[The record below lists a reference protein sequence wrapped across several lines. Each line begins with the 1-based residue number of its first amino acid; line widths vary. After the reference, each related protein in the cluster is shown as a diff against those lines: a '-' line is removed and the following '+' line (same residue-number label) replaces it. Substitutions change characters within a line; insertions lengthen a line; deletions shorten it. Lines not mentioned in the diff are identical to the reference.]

1 MPAVDGSLNEWSR
14 AFRLDGPATGTAGF
28 GLWGFA
34 DPAFLYFA
42 IGADSVPIGE
52 STTLW
57 LDTDLDR
64 ATGHQ
69 IWGWAGGA
77 EYHVEVAAD
86 GRAGLYTGGPRQTLV
101 GVVEAARSSD
111 GRTLEMRID
120 RSLLGGSSERV
131 RVFADVN
138 DTAFLPNSYADV
150 DLVVGGPM
158 LDMGAGTRLDAP
170 GQGAAGHAFYGDLVA
185 GTYVFAITSDST
197 AIGAGTTI
205 WIDADLD
212 RTTGHQIWG
221 WAGGAEYNINIGAD
235 GVARLYTGGAGE
247 THVADLIHRLSSDRR
262 VLELAAP
269 RDLLAGDPARIRVFA
284 DVNDAV
290 FLPNDYANADLVVGE
305 PVPVSAGGKILD
317 GLLVDWLAGT
327 RLDSPATGAPGHAF
341 YGDLQ
346 QGAYTFAIATGGTAI
361 GANTTIW
368 LDTDLSGSTGY
379 QVWGWAVGAEY
390 NVNIG
395 ADGVARLYSGGAG
408 QTLVAE
414 IDHVMSGN
422 GTVLEIAI
430 DQALLGNTPSLRA
443 FADVN
448 DSVFIP
454 NAYATANFIVGTPPV
469 RVGPITLDGNLSD
482 WAPGSLLH
490 EGAGHQL
497 RGDVLRD
504 GQGAGHF
511 VLAIASN
518 GMAIGQNT
526 TIWIDSDRDSSTG
539 HQIWGW
545 AGGAEYNINI
555 TADGKARLYSGA
567 AGGTFVAEL
576 EYAFNADR
584 SGFEVALP
592 QSILAGVPSSI
603 RVLADVNDSVFLP
616 GDYTGANLVVGT
628 PPPPPDPVN
637 APGARVAIVYS
648 ATTAAN
654 FYDVT
659 AYGQLF
665 MAAQNQAMQAGIP
678 FDLLNEGDL
687 LDPANLAGY
696 DAIIFPG
703 FSHAQSGQVAAIAAS
718 LTTAVQQYGV
728 GLIAAG
734 NFLTNDQTG
743 AAIAG
748 NAYSRMSAL
757 LGVTLEGY
765 GQTNG
770 IRLQATDAGN
780 PILDGYGNGEVV
792 GTYGNVSYLYFKDT
806 TGTGQVLFDQVVG
819 TGGSTVARDAVIA
832 TQTGGRNVHFA
843 TDAILGNNN
852 ILGEAIDWIVQ
863 ENAPDVSL
871 LMTRG
876 SSLFYSR
883 NDMDQSQEVWDVS
896 AQDPG
901 IYDAMLP
908 IIRDWYD
915 RYGFVGSYYIN
926 VGANPPDQTTD
937 WAVSKPYY
945 EAILGLESAIGTHSY
960 THPHDTNVLLADTP
974 QILALVNR
982 VDPRNP
988 NAVDPWTLTQA
999 EQDLLFSSYRFQFE
1013 TSKLII
1019 EQKLG
1024 IEITGAAVPG
1034 APERVG
1040 ATREMIKFFD
1050 YLSGGYSGVGA
1061 GYPGAFGYLTPGE
1074 TGHVYI
1080 APNMSFDF
1088 SLVGWYGMTPQQ
1100 AEAAWLAEYD
1110 RLIGGGTTPILAF
1123 PWHDYGPTNW
1133 NLGDPAQVYSLQ
1145 MFESLIARA
1154 AADGA
1159 EFVTGQDLAG
1169 RIESFSRSSLTA
1181 ARAGDVLTVTVQ
1193 SSDAGNFAL
1202 DVGKEG
1208 KIASVANWYAWDQD
1222 SVFLPKQ
1229 GGTFQITLGPQAADV
1244 THVAGLPMRGELISV
1259 SGNGTDLDFSFFGR
1273 GSVLVELASQGARP
1287 IHVTGADGASLP
1299 SAGTVSL
1306 VFDAVGQHA
1315 ATIDFLAPG
1324 SRLIGSAAKD
1334 ILLGGSADDI
1344 LNGGAGND
1352 VLHGGAGADRFVFT
1366 AGFASDVILDFQGG
1380 SDRLDLQGLGFA
1392 TASAA
1397 HAAFQAVAGG
1407 LALAVGGSDRL
1418 LLAGLDFNDFSV
1430 SDILV
1435 DSFALA

>member
-14 AFRLDGPATGTAGF
+14 AFRLDAPATGAAGF

-34 DPAFLYFA
+34 DSAFLYFG

-57 LDTDLDR
+57 LDADLDR
-64 ATGHQ
+64 STGHQ

-77 EYHVEVAAD
+77 EYHIEVAAD
-86 GRAGLYTGGPRQTLV
+86 GSAGLYTGGPSQTLV
-101 GVVEAARSSD
+101 AGIETARSGD
-111 GRTLEMRID
+111 GRILEMRVD
-120 RSLLGGSSERV
+120 RSLLGGASERV

-138 DTAFLPNSYADV
+138 DTAFLPNSYANV
-150 DLVVGGPM
+150 DLVIGGPM
-158 LDMGAGTRLDAP
+158 LDMDAGTRLDAP
-170 GQGAAGHAFYGDLVA
+170 GKGAAGYAFYGDLVA
-185 GTYVFAITSDST
+185 GTYVFAITSDGT

-235 GVARLYTGGAGE
+235 GVARLYTGNAGE
-247 THVADLIHRLSSDRR
+247 THVADLIYRLSSDRT

-269 RDLLAGDPARIRVFA
+269 RDLLAGDPSRIRVFA
-284 DVNDAV
+284 DVNDNV
-290 FLPNDYANADLVVGE
+290 FLPNDYANADIFVGE
-305 PVPVSAGGKILD
+305 PVPVSVGGKTLD
-317 GLLVDWLAGT
+317 GLLTDWLAGT
-327 RLDSPATGAPGHAF
+327 RLDTAATGAPGHAF

-346 QGAYTFAIATGGTAI
+346 QGAYTFAIATGGTSI

-395 ADGVARLYSGGAG
+395 SDGVARLYSGAAG
-408 QTLVAE
+408 GTFVAN
-414 IDHVMSGN
+414 IDHVLSSN
-422 GTVLEIAI
+422 GTVLELAI
-430 DQALLGNTPSLRA
+430 DQALLGNASSVRV

-448 DSVFIP
+448 DNVFIP
-454 NAYATANFIVGTPPV
+454 NAYATANFVVGTPPV
-469 RVGPITLDGNLSD
+469 QIGAITLDGNLSD
-482 WAPGSLLH
+482 WAPDSLLH
-490 EGAGHQL
+490 EGGGYQL
-497 RGDVLRD
+497 RGDVVQD
-504 GQGAGHF
+504 AQGAGHF

-518 GMAIGQNT
+518 GTAIGQNT

-539 HQIWGW
+539 YQIWGQT
-545 AGGAEYNINI
+545 GGAEYNINI
-555 TADGKARLYSGA
+555 SADGKARLYNGA

-576 EYAFNADR
+576 EGAFSADR
-584 SGFEVALP
+584 SRFEVALP
-592 QSILAGVPSSI
+592 QSILTGSPSAI

-616 GDYTGANLVVGT
+616 GNYFGANLVVGT

-637 APGARVAIVYS
+637 APEARVAIVYS

-678 FDLLNEGDL
+678 FDLLNEADL

-703 FSHAQSGQVAAIAAS
+703 FSHAQSGQVAAITAS

-743 AAIAG
+743 GAIAG

-765 GQTNG
+765 GETNG

-780 PILDGYGNGEVV
+780 PILDGYGSGEVV
-792 GTYGNVSYLYFKDT
+792 GNYGNVSYLYFKDT

-863 ENAPDVSL
+863 KNAPDVSL

-901 IYDAMLP
+901 IYDQMLP
-908 IIRDWYD
+908 IIQNWYD

-937 WAVSKPYY
+937 WAISKPYY
-945 EAILGLESAIGTHSY
+945 QAILALESEIGSHSY
-960 THPHDTNVLLADTP
+960 THPHDTNALLADTA
-974 QILALVNR
+974 QILALINR
-982 VDPRNP
+982 VDPRNA

-1024 IEITGAAVPG
+1024 IPITGAAVPG

-1074 TGHVYI
+1074 TEHVYI

-1088 SLVGWYGMTPQQ
+1088 SLIGWYGMTPQQ

-1110 RLIGGGTTPILAF
+1110 KLVGGATTPILAF

-1133 NLGDPAQVYSLQ
+1133 NIGDPAQVYSLQ
-1145 MFESLIARA
+1145 MFESLLARA
-1154 AADGA
+1154 AAGGA
-1159 EFVTGQDLAG
+1159 EFVTGQDLAD
-1169 RIESFSRSSLTA
+1169 RIDSFAHSRLTTS
-1181 ARAGDVLTVTVQ
+1181 RAGDVLTVKVEST
-1193 SSDAGNFAL
+1193 DAGNFAL

-1208 KIASVANWYAWDQD
+1208 KIASVANWYAWDDD

-1244 THVAGLPMRGELISV
+1244 THVAALPMRGDLISV
-1259 SGNGTDLDFSFFGR
+1259 SGNGTDLDFTFIGR
-1273 GSVLVELASQGARP
+1273 GNVLVELASQGARP
-1287 IHVTGADGASLP
+1287 IHIKGADGASLP
-1299 SAGTVSL
+1299 SAGAVSL
-1306 VFDAVGQHA
+1306 GFDAVGQHSA
-1315 ATIDFLAPG
+1315 SIDFLAAG
-1324 SRLIGSAAKD
+1324 SRLIGAAGKD
-1334 ILLGGSADDI
+1334 VLLGGSAADI

-1366 AGFASDVILDFQGG
+1366 AGSASDVILDFQSGL
-1380 SDRLDLQGLGFA
+1380 DRLDLQGLGFA
-1392 TASAA
+1392 TASVA
-1397 HAAFQAVAGG
+1397 HAAFQAVAEG
-1407 LALAVGGSDRL
+1407 LALAVGSSDRL
-1418 LLAGLDFNDFSV
+1418 LLAGLDFSELSV
-1430 SDILV
+1430 SDISV
-1435 DSFALA
+1435 SPFAIA

>member
-1 MPAVDGSLNEWSR
+1 MPAVDGSIADWSR
-14 AFRLDGPATGTAGF
+14 AFRLDTLGTGAAGF
-28 GLWGFA
+28 SFWGFA
-34 DPAFLYFA
+34 DPGFIYFA
-42 IGADSVPIGE
+42 LAADSVPIGAN
-52 STTLW
+52 TTLW

-64 ATGHQ
+64 TTGHQ
-69 IWGWAGGA
+69 IWGWAGGV
-77 EYHVEVAAD
+77 EYHIEVAAD
-86 GRAGLYTGGPRQTLV
+86 GSAGLYTSGPGQTLV
-101 GVVEAARSSD
+101 AGIETARSTD
-111 GRTLEMRID
+111 GRILELRVD
-120 RSLLGGSSERV
+120 RSLLGGSSEQI

-138 DTAFLPNSYADV
+138 DTVFLPNNYADV
-150 DLVVGGPM
+150 DLIIGGPM
-158 LDMGAGTRLDAP
+158 LDMDASTRLDAP
-170 GQGAAGHAFYGDLVA
+170 GTGAAGYAFYGDLIA
-185 GTYVFAITSDST
+185 DSYVFAITSSG
-197 AIGAGTTI
+197 APIGAGTTI

-212 RTTGHQIWG
+212 RSTGHQIWG
-221 WAGGAEYNINIGAD
+221 WAVGAEYNINIGAD

-247 THVADLIHRLSSDRR
+247 THVADLIYRLSAGGTI
-262 VLELAAP
+262 LELAAP
-269 RDLLAGDPARIRVFA
+269 RELLAGDPSRIRVFA

-290 FLPNDYANADLVVGE
+290 FLPNDYANINIFVGE
-305 PVPVSAGGKILD
+305 PLPVSVGGKTLD
-317 GLLVDWLAGT
+317 GLLDDWLAET
-327 RLDSPATGAPGHAF
+327 RLDTAATGAAGYAF

-346 QGAYTFAIATGGTAI
+346 QGAYTFAIATGGTSI

-368 LDTDLSGSTGY
+368 LDTDMSGSTGY
-379 QVWGWAVGAEY
+379 QLWGWAVGAEY

-395 ADGVARLYSGGAG
+395 SDGVARLYSGGAG
-408 QTLVAE
+408 ETFVAE
-414 IDHVMSGN
+414 IDYVLSGN
-422 GTVLEIAI
+422 GTVLELAI
-430 DQALLGNTPSLRA
+430 DQALLGNAPALRA

-448 DSVFIP
+448 DSAFIP
-454 NAYATANFIVGTPPV
+454 NDYSTANFIVGTPPPQ
-469 RVGPITLDGNLSD
+469 VGSITLDGNLSD
-482 WAPGSLLH
+482 WASDSLLY
-490 EGAGHQL
+490 EGAGFQL
-497 RGDVLRD
+497 RGDVVQD
-504 GQGAGHF
+504 GQGAEHF

-518 GMAIGQNT
+518 STAIGQNT
-526 TIWIDSDRDSSTG
+526 TIWIDSDLDSSSG

-555 TADGKARLYSGA
+555 AADGKARLYSGA
-567 AGGTFVAEL
+567 AGGTFIAEL
-576 EYAFNADR
+576 EGAFSADGLR
-584 SGFEVALP
+584 FEVALP
-592 QSILAGVPSSI
+592 QSLLAGNPSSI

-616 GDYTGANLVVGT
+616 GDYSSANLVIGA
-628 PPPPPDPVN
+628 PPAPNPVN
-637 APGARVAIVYS
+637 APEARVAIVYS

-654 FYDVT
+654 FYDLT

-678 FDLLNEGDL
+678 FDLLNEADL
-687 LDPANLAGY
+687 LDPANLANY

-703 FSHAQSGQVAAIAAS
+703 FSHVQSSQVDAITAS
-718 LTTAVQQYGV
+718 LTAAVQQYGV

-743 AAIAG
+743 AALPG
-748 NAYSRMSAL
+748 NSYARMNSL

-765 GQTNG
+765 GDTNG

-780 PILDGYGNGEVV
+780 PILDGYDSGEVV
-792 GTYGNVSYLYFKDT
+792 GNYGNVSYLYFKDT
-806 TGTGQVLFDQVVG
+806 TGTGQVLFQQVVG
-819 TGGSTVARDAVIA
+819 TGGSTVARDAVIV

-883 NDMDQSQEVWDVS
+883 NDMDQSQETWDVIH
-896 AQDPG
+896 QEPG

-908 IIRDWYD
+908 IIQDWYD
-915 RYGFVGSYYIN
+915 RFGFVGSYYIN

-937 WAVSKPYY
+937 WAISKPYY
-945 EAILGLESAIGTHSY
+945 EAILALESEIGSHSY
-960 THPHDTNVLLADTP
+960 THPHDTNALLADTP
-974 QILALVNR
+974 QILALINR

-1074 TGHVYI
+1074 TEHVYI

-1088 SLVGWYGMTPQQ
+1088 SLISWYAMTPQQ

-1110 RLIGGGTTPILAF
+1110 RLVSGATTPILAF

-1145 MFESLIARA
+1145 MFESLLAKA

-1159 EFVTGQDLAG
+1159 EFVTGQDLAD
-1169 RIESFSRSSLTA
+1169 RIESFSNSSLTA
-1181 ARAGDVLTVTVQ
+1181 SRTGNVLTVSVE
-1193 SSDAGNFAL
+1193 SNDAGNFAL

-1208 KIASVANWYAWDQD
+1208 KIASVANWYAFDED

-1229 GGTFQITLGPQAADV
+1229 GGTFQITLGTQAADV
-1244 THVAGLPMRGELISV
+1244 THIAGLPMRGELISV
-1259 SGNGTDLDFSFFGR
+1259 SGDGTDLDFSFVGR
-1273 GSVLVELASQGARP
+1273 SNVLIELASQGARP
-1287 IHVTGADGASLP
+1287 VHIKGADGASLP
-1299 SAGTVSL
+1299 SAGAISL
-1306 VFDAVGQHA
+1306 AFDSVGQHSA
-1315 ATIDFLAPG
+1315 SIDFLAAG
-1324 SRLIGSAAKD
+1324 SRLIGAAGKD
-1334 ILLGGSADDI
+1334 VLLGGSANDV
-1344 LNGGAGND
+1344 LNGGAGDD
-1352 VLHGGAGADRFVFT
+1352 VLHGGAGADRFIFT
-1366 AGFASDVILDFQGG
+1366 AGSASDVILDFQSGV
-1380 SDRLDLQGLGFA
+1380 DRLDLLGFGFN

-1397 HAAFQAVAGG
+1397 YAAFQSVAEG
-1407 LALAVGGSDRL
+1407 LALTVGGSDRL
-1418 LLAGLDFNDFSV
+1418 LLAGLDFNDFSA
-1430 SDILV
+1430 SDISV
-1435 DSFALA
+1435 GTFALA